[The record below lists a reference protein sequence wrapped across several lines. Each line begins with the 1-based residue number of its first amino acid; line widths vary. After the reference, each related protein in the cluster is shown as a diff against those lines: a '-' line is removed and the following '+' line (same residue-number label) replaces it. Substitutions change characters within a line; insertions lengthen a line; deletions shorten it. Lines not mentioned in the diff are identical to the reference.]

1 MTASDYKLAG
11 YEVGNQLS
19 DGVILS
25 CENDVMA
32 AYVKP
37 ICGADAKIEDYK
49 DEVMGLAFCLMLR
62 RSAIKTRFGAEIKN
76 TRFGAEIKNTN
87 FGSQLLHDSATMM
100 AQIAGICSIQIN
112 SLKSKTTLEAPY
124 LVKDIID
131 CGYYIY

>member
-25 CENDVMA
+25 SENDVMT

-37 ICGADAKIEDYK
+37 ICGVDAKIEDYK

-62 RSAIKTRFGAEIKN
+62 RSAVK

-87 FGSQLLHDSATMM
+87 FSSQLLHDSATMM
-100 AQIAGICSIQIN
+100 AQIAGICSVQIN

>member
-11 YEVGNQLS
+11 YEVGNQLADS
-19 DGVILS
+19 VILAS
-25 CENDVMA
+25 ENDVMT

-49 DEVMGLAFCLMLR
+49 EEVMGLAFCLMLR
-62 RSAIKTRFGAEIKN
+62 RSAIKTRFS
-76 TRFGAEIKNTN
+76 AEIKNTN

-100 AQIAGICSIQIN
+100 THIAGICSIQIN

>member
-19 DGVILS
+19 DSVILAS
-25 CENDVMA
+25 ENDVMT

-37 ICGADAKIEDYK
+37 ICGADAKIEDFK

-62 RSAIKTRFGAEIKN
+62 RSAIKTRFSAD
-76 TRFGAEIKNTN
+76 IKNTN

-100 AQIAGICSIQIN
+100 TQIAGICSIQIN
-112 SLKSKTTLEAPY
+112 SLKSKTTLESPY

>member
-19 DGVILS
+19 DSVILAA
-25 CENDVMA
+25 ENDVMT

-37 ICGADAKIEDYK
+37 ICGVDATIEDYK

-76 TRFGAEIKNTN
+76 TN

-100 AQIAGICSIQIN
+100 TQIAGICSIQIN
-112 SLKSKTTLEAPY
+112 SLKSKTTLEQPY

>member
-76 TRFGAEIKNTN
+76 TN

-100 AQIAGICSIQIN
+100 AQIAGICSVQIN
-112 SLKSKTTLEAPY
+112 SLKSKTTLKAPY

>member
-25 CENDVMA
+25 CENDVMS

-37 ICGADAKIEDYK
+37 ICGNDAKIDDYK

-62 RSAIKTRFGAEIKN
+62 RSAIKTRFS
-76 TRFGAEIKNTN
+76 AEIKNTN
-87 FGSQLLHDSATMM
+87 YGSQLLHDSATMM

-112 SLKSKTTLEAPY
+112 SLKNKTTLEAPY

>member
-25 CENDVMA
+25 CENDVMT

-37 ICGADAKIEDYK
+37 ICGADAKVEDHR

-76 TRFGAEIKNTN
+76 TNY
-87 FGSQLLHDSATMM
+87 GSQLLHDSATMM
-100 AQIAGICSIQIN
+100 NQIAGICSIQIN

>member
-11 YEVGNQLS
+11 YEVGNQLADS
-19 DGVILS
+19 VILAS
-25 CENDVMA
+25 ENDVMT

-49 DEVMGLAFCLMLR
+49 EEVMGLAFCLMLR
-62 RSAIKTRFGAEIKN
+62 RSAIKTRFS
-76 TRFGAEIKNTN
+76 AEIKNTN

-100 AQIAGICSIQIN
+100 TQIAGICSIQIN

>member
-19 DGVILS
+19 DAVILAS
-25 CENDVMA
+25 ENDVMT
-32 AYVKP
+32 AYVRP

-49 DEVMGLAFCLMLR
+49 EEVMGLAFCLMLR
-62 RSAIKTRFGAEIKN
+62 RSAIKTRFSAEIKS
-76 TRFGAEIKNTN
+76 TN

-100 AQIAGICSIQIN
+100 TQIAGICSIQIN

-124 LVKDIID
+124 LVKDVID

>member
-19 DGVILS
+19 DAVILAS
-25 CENDVMA
+25 ENDVMA

-62 RSAIKTRFGAEIKN
+62 RSAIKTRFS
-76 TRFGAEIKNTN
+76 AEIKNTN
-87 FGSQLLHDSATMM
+87 FGSQLLHESATMM
-100 AQIAGICSIQIN
+100 TQIAGICSIQIN
-112 SLKSKTTLEAPY
+112 SLKSKTALEAPY
-124 LVKDIID
+124 FVKDIID

>member
-1 MTASDYKLAG
+1 MTANDYKLAG

-19 DGVILS
+19 DAVILAAES
-25 CENDVMA
+25 DVMT

-37 ICGADAKIEDYK
+37 ICGSDATAEDYK
-49 DEVMGLAFCLMLR
+49 YEVMGLAFCLMLR
-62 RSAIKTRFGAEIKN
+62 RSAIKTRFS
-76 TRFGAEIKNTN
+76 AEIKNTN
-87 FGSQLLHDSATMM
+87 FGSQLLHESATLM

>member
-19 DGVILS
+19 DSVILAS
-25 CENDVMA
+25 ENDVMT

-62 RSAIKTRFGAEIKN
+62 RSAIKTRFS
-76 TRFGAEIKNTN
+76 AEIKNTN

-100 AQIAGICSIQIN
+100 NQIAGICSIQIN
-112 SLKSKTTLEAPY
+112 SLKRKTTLEHPY
-124 LVKDIID
+124 SVKDIID

>member
-25 CENDVMA
+25 SENDVMA

-37 ICGADAKIEDYK
+37 ICGADAKIEDYR

-62 RSAIKTRFGAEIKN
+62 RSAIKTRFS
-76 TRFGAEIKNTN
+76 AEIKNTN
-87 FGSQLLHDSATMM
+87 FGTQLLHDSATMM
-100 AQIAGICSIQIN
+100 AQIAGICSVQIN

>member
-37 ICGADAKIEDYK
+37 ICGSDAKVEDYK

-62 RSAIKTRFGAEIKN
+62 RSAIKTRFS
-76 TRFGAEIKNTN
+76 AEIKNTN

>member
-25 CENDVMA
+25 SENDVMA

-62 RSAIKTRFGAEIKN
+62 RSAIKTRL
-76 TRFGAEIKNTN
+76 GAEIKNTN

>member
-11 YEVGNQLS
+11 YEVGNQIS
-19 DGVILS
+19 DSVILS
-25 CENDVMA
+25 AENDVMA
-32 AYVKP
+32 AYVRP
-37 ICGADAKIEDYK
+37 ICGSDATIEDYSN
-49 DEVMGLAFCLMLR
+49 EVMGLAFCLMLR

-76 TRFGAEIKNTN
+76 TNFGA
-87 FGSQLLHDSATMM
+87 QLLHESATL
-100 AQIAGICSIQIN
+100 ANQIAGICSLQIS